1 MVRAA
6 VALAFCIIFGSG
18 PAGAAGERP
27 DLAQTN
33 LGTVQG
39 SVADGV
45 AAFRG
50 IPYAAPPVGALRWR
64 PPQPA
69 TPWQDTRNATAFGPS
84 CMQTRVPFTPAPGE
98 LSEDCLTLNVWT
110 PAEHSGA
117 RLPVMVWIHG
127 GGFFNGTSAA
137 GLYDGAGFAR
147 QGVILVSMNYRL
159 GRFGFFAHPALT
171 KEHPDEPKGNYA
183 FMDQIAA
190 LQWVQANIAAF
201 GGDAGNVTIFGK
213 SAGARA
219 ADALLISPAAR
230 RLFAKAIIKSSTQRQ
245 ANAVPLQDRDHGA
258 TRSGEAIGENFAKSV
273 GVVTGDA
280 AALRAIPADAVVGGI
295 AMGVG
300 QPATYAGPMVDG
312 TILTEPYE
320 EAFATGH
327 IARVPLIIGTN
338 DYESKV
344 FEAGLDYGA
353 LLERLGAAKDTV
365 LAAYK
370 AAYADEADRKT
381 RFMTEMMYFEPTRF
395 MARQMAKSGQPSYFY
410 RFSYVAEGLRG
421 KVLGALHASEMPYV
435 FDNLPA
441 APETSMSK
449 VWLDALYTGG
459 FAPTPRDRAVA
470 KAMNAYWIGF
480 AKTGDP
486 NGAGRPHWASVSADP
501 DAILEVGAEGPRG
514 VTDPVKA
521 RLDALEP
528 MNAPGWR

>member
-1 MVRAA
+1 MKTLILFFLVLAIIPSAFAQSATVNWNTTHQTIDGFAGATIGSGNQTEITGQNSSLFFSPTSGIGLSYIRTGNTSDGSIPDRLSLQAA
-6 VALAFCIIFGSG
+6 VANGAKVFLTMSSPPASLKQSGSFSVGTASSNGTCLRSDQLLATSYSAYATYIVDLIKTYQGSPNNIPIELVSVQNEPDVTVQANSNVTVGSCIFTSQAFHDLTEVLG
-18 PAGAAGERP
+18 PALAAAGLTTKIMLP
-27 DLAQTN
+27 
-33 LGTVQG
+33 
-39 SVADGV
+39 
-45 AAFRG
+45 
-50 IPYAAPPVGALRWR
+50 
-64 PPQPA
+64 
-69 TPWQDTRNATAFGPS
+69 
-84 CMQTRVPFTPAPGE
+84 E
-98 LSEDCLTLNVWT
+98 LSEWFDQDKASTCLTD
-110 PAEHSGA
+110 
-117 RLPVMVWIHG
+117 
-127 GGFFNGTSAA
+127 SACSK
-137 GLYDGAGFAR
+137 Y
-147 QGVILVSMNYRL
+147 
-159 GRFGFFAHPALT
+159 
-171 KEHPDEPKGNYA
+171 
-183 FMDQIAA
+183 
-190 LQWVQANIAAF
+190 
-201 GGDAGNVTIFGK
+201 
-213 SAGARA
+213 
-219 ADALLISPAAR
+219 
-230 RLFAKAIIKSSTQRQ
+230 
-245 ANAVPLQDRDHGA
+245 
-258 TRSGEAIGENFAKSV
+258 
-273 GVVTGDA
+273 VTGDP

-300 QPATYAGPMVDG
+300 QPATFAGPMVDG

-320 EAFATGH
+320 EAFAKGH

-395 MARQMAKSGQPSYFY
+395 LARQMAKSGQPSYFY

-421 KVLGALHASEMPYV
+421 KVMGALHASEMPYV

-449 VWLDALYTGG
+449 VWLDALYAGS
-459 FAPTPRDRAVA
+459 FSPTARDRAVA

-486 NGAGRPHWASVSADP
+486 NGAGRPHWTSVSADP
-501 DAILEVGAEGPRG
+501 DAILEVDAEGPRG

-521 RLDALEP
+521 RLDAFEP